1 MSFNDE
7 QIEFFNKFLVQVY
20 KHDMGKE
27 KFDWVDGREMSFEE
41 TMKEIYNNDMKTY
54 FQKQYIEEPFGISF
68 SLSVEI
74 CYVKEKNKSEYEQLF
89 GEIDYNNLFMS
100 GEPNIMIYCQSL
112 TLENLFVILQEEM
125 GMELNE
131 IYEMYGL
138 DYVMPK

>member
-7 QIEFFNKFLVQVY
+7 QIDFFNKFLIRVY

-27 KFDWVDGREMSFEE
+27 IFDWVDGREMSFVERM
-41 TMKEIYNNDMKTY
+41 TEIYNNDMKTY
-54 FQKQYIEEPFGISF
+54 FQKEYIEEPLGISF

-74 CYVKEKNKSEYEQLF
+74 CYVKEKYRSEYERLF
-89 GEIDYNNLFMS
+89 GEIDLNILFIS
-100 GEPNIMIYCQSL
+100 GEPNILLYCQSL
-112 TLENLFVILQEEM
+112 SLENLFVILQEEI

-138 DYVMPK
+138 DFIMPK